1 MWKLVKVLQKV
12 LSTHCVILHTV
23 YKYMKV
29 NSCSPMPI
37 RQSMLFCWEPIH
49 ANRCKVSV
57 PQDAP
62 NIKHNICLPIVLED
76 LSEHHCLAACM
87 ENKPIDVNLIWYW
100 AGDQSPATN
109 FFALFCLATKGIMGV
124 NGLWATYRI
133 LCDGRRMVFSA
144 FPPFVLTI
152 SLAFPWLSPCFFPVF
167 PSVSLAFPLFFS
179 SFP

>member
-100 AGDQSPATN
+100 AGDQSPAPKISCIV
-109 FFALFCLATKGIMGV
+109 LFGNKGHHGGEWFVSHLQDTVRREKNGV
-124 NGLWATYRI
+124 FRI
-133 LCDGRRMVFSA
+133 S
-144 FPPFVLTI
+144 PFC
-152 SLAFPWLSPCFFPVF
+152 SYYF